1 MGMNLRIFAAA
12 SLVSALAGSLPAAD
26 QQLLKLVMP
35 DAKAISDINVAQ
47 AKLTPFGQFAL
58 GQLANDDI
66 QKLIA
71 LTGFDP
77 SKDLTEVLC
86 ATNGEPNTGL
96 ALVTGTFDQGRIGAL
111 AAKDGAVTDMYQG
124 VTLLE
129 DPKKGNAV
137 AFLNPGAVAGDIVMA
152 VGDIANVKAAIGRQS
167 APTTLPDLLM
177 KEIAMLSNTQDAWA
191 LTTVS
196 PASLHPAAPTNKPET
211 INGVTIP
218 PNVFQQVQSG
228 WAGVKFGSS
237 NIAITALAQTADDT
251 TAKNLAAMLQLLQN
265 FALMQAQQSP
275 DLAAFAKSI
284 SVTASGPQVNFSA
297 SLPEDQFQKLMQPKP
312 AAHPMRKK

>member
-12 SLVSALAGSLPAAD
+12 SLLSALAGSLPAAD
-26 QQLLKLVMP
+26 PQLLKLVMP
-35 DAKAISDINVAQ
+35 DAKAMSDVNVAQ

-58 GQLANDDI
+58 GQLANEDI

-77 SKDLTEVLC
+77 TKDLTEVLC

-96 ALVTGTFDQGRIGAL
+96 ALATGIFDPVKIGAL
-111 AAKDGAVTDMYQG
+111 AAKDGAVTDAYQG

-137 AFLNPGAVAGDIVMA
+137 AFLNPGLMA
-152 VGDIANVKAAIGRQS
+152 AGDIANVKAAIGRQS
-167 APTTLPDLLM
+167 TPTTLPKTLTD
-177 KEIAMLSNTQDAWA
+177 EITMLGNTQDAWA

-228 WAGVKFGSS
+228 WAGVKFGS
-237 NIAITALAQTADDT
+237 NITITAQAQTADAT
-251 TAKNLAAMLQLLQN
+251 TATNLAGMLQLLQN

-284 SVTASGPQVNFSA
+284 SVTAQGTQVNFTA

-312 AAHPMRKK
+312 AAHQMRKK

>member
-1 MGMNLRIFAAA
+1 MDMNLRIFAAA
-12 SLVSALAGSLPAAD
+12 SLLSAMAGSLPAAD
-26 QQLLKLVMP
+26 PSLLKLVMP
-35 DAKAISDINVAQ
+35 DAKAMSDVNVAQ

-58 GQLANDDI
+58 GQLANEDI
-66 QKLIA
+66 QKLIV

-77 SKDLTEVLC
+77 TKDLTEVLC

-96 ALVTGTFDQGRIGAL
+96 ALATGIFDPVKIGAL
-111 AAKDGAVTDMYQG
+111 AAKDGAVTDTYQG

-129 DPKKGNAV
+129 DSKKGNAV
-137 AFLNPGAVAGDIVMA
+137 AFLNSGLLAA
-152 VGDIANVKAAIGRQS
+152 GDIANVKAAIGRQS
-167 APTTLPDLLM
+167 APTTLPKSLM
-177 KEIAMLSNTQDAWA
+177 DEITMLGNTEDAWA

-196 PASLHPAAPTNKPET
+196 PAALHPAAPTNKPET

-218 PNVFQQVQSG
+218 ANLFQQVQSG
-228 WAGVKFGSS
+228 WAGVKFGS
-237 NIAITALAQTADDT
+237 NITITAQAQTTDAT
-251 TAKNLAAMLQLLQN
+251 TATNLAGMLQLLQN
-265 FALMQAQQSP
+265 FALMQAQQNA

-284 SVTASGPQVNFSA
+284 SVTAQGTQVNFSA